1 MSEDDRLVGGSE
13 DAARLLA
20 DASASKE
27 SFLVTAKKAFMDGEG
42 GPHAE
47 LYRLQRCGDDDD
59 DHTTLHPCAL
69 LTWHSVT
76 TADSDTPVRD
86 RYR

>member
-59 DHTTLHPCAL
+59 HTTLHPAAFL

-76 TADSDTPVRD
+76 TARD
-86 RYR
+86 DR